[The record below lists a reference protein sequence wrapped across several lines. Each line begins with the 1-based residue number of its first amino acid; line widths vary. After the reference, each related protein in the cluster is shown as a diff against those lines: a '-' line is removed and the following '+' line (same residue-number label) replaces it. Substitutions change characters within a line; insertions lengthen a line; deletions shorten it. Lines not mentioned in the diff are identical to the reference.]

1 MLQSFS
7 VAFNAVFPFVIYLGI
22 GYFAVRAKLTDEA
35 FMEKL
40 NRFVFKLLFSVL
52 MFKNVYTATVDS
64 IPSVTLIIIT
74 LAGIIG
80 LILLLL
86 LIVPRLSKENPRRGV
101 IIQALFRGNFIL
113 YGIPLVTHVFGEE
126 RAAITGFMTLIVVSL
141 FNIAAVIILESYNE
155 QGEGIRIGRILLNLV
170 KNPLMQG
177 CVAGLLFFAIGIRLP
192 KFLETPVNALGNL
205 VTPIS
210 MITLGGTLKFKAF
223 GKNRNAILSVN
234 ALRLILI
241 PLIMLAIGYAFGL
254 RQAELYM
261 MLVVFG
267 TPLAVASYPMAVNM
281 GGDGELAG
289 QIVFTSTVI
298 SLFTIFAFTFVLAQ
312 LGLIV

>member
-1 MLQSFS
+1 M
-7 VAFNAVFPFVIYLGI
+7 
-22 GYFAVRAKLTDEA
+22 
-35 FMEKL
+35 
-40 NRFVFKLLFSVL
+40 
-52 MFKNVYTATVDS
+52 DS

-170 KNPLMQG
+170 KNPLLQG

-267 TPLAVASYPMAVNM
+267 TPVAVASYPMAVNM

>member
-7 VAFNAVFPFVIYLGI
+7 VAFNAVFPFVIYLGV
-22 GYFAVRAKLTDEA
+22 GYFAVRAKLADEA

-40 NRFVFKLLFSVL
+40 NRYVFKLLFSVL
-52 MFKNVYTATVDS
+52 MFKNVYTATVES
-64 IPSVTLIIIT
+64 IPSATLIIIT
-74 LAGIIG
+74 VAGIIG

-155 QGEGIRIGRILLNLV
+155 QGEGIRIGRIFLNLA

-177 CVAGLLFFAIGIRLP
+177 CVAGLLFFALCIKLP

-205 VTPIS
+205 VTPVS

-234 ALRLILI
+234 AIRLILI
-241 PLIMLAIGYAFGL
+241 PLIMLIIGYVFGL
-254 RQAELYM
+254 RHAELYM

-267 TPLAVASYPMAVNM
+267 TPVAVASYPMAVNM

>member
-1 MLQSFS
+1 MLESFS
-7 VAFNAVFPFVIYLGI
+7 VAFNAVFPFVIYLGV
-22 GYFAVRAKLTDEA
+22 GYFAVRARLTDEA
-35 FMEKL
+35 FMDKL

-52 MFKNVYTATVDS
+52 MFKNVYTATVES
-64 IPSVTLIIIT
+64 IPTVKLII
-74 LAGIIG
+74 ASVVGILV
-80 LILLLL
+80 LIALL
-86 LIVPRLSKENPRRGV
+86 LIAVPRVSKLNNRRGV

-155 QGEGIRIGRILLNLV
+155 QSKGIRIGRIFLNLA

-177 CVAGLLFFAIGIRLP
+177 CIAGLIFFALGIKLP
-192 KFLETPVNALGNL
+192 KFLDIPVNALGNL

-234 ALRLILI
+234 ALRLVMI
-241 PLIMLAIGYAFGL
+241 PLIMLVAGYLIGL
-254 RQAELYM
+254 KDAELYM
-261 MLVVFG
+261 MLVIFG
-267 TPLAVASYPMAVNM
+267 TPVAVASYPMAVNM

-289 QIVFTSTVI
+289 QIVFTTTVV
-298 SLFTIFAFTFVLAQ
+298 SLFTIFAFTFALAH
-312 LGLIV
+312 LGLIA